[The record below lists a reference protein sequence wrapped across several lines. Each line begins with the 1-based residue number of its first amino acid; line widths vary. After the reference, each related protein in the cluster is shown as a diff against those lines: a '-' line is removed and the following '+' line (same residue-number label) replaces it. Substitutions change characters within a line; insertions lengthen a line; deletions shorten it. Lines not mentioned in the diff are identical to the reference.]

1 MGAKSVGRPSLYPQ
15 GTETT
20 VLKVPKKLKEQLQKI
35 GIALAWGDKEKAL
48 EILDQDCCYAEV
60 KHHFYHAKKA

>member
-20 VLKVPKKLKEQLQKI
+20 VLKVPKQFKERLQQI

-48 EILDQDCCYAEV
+48 YWIRID
-60 KHHFYHAKKA
+60 